1 VKQYVHLQVE
11 KTRSERQEGL
21 KKKPPPNPP
30 GPRTRIPTSNRSL

>member
-21 KKKPPPNPP
+21 KKKTLPPKSSWPKNKNSS
-30 GPRTRIPTSNRSL
+30 I